1 MTPAPLAPAMDLA
14 GRGVRRVLWITLGL
28 NVVVCVAKI
37 VVGKLSG
44 SMAMV
49 ADGYHSLTDGANNVA
64 GLVVTGFAYAP
75 PDEGHPYG
83 HRKFETAATLAI
95 ALALLSVAYH
105 VISEALSKTSAERV
119 PDIGPLAWA
128 VMIVTLVVNMFIASY
143 ESRQGRKLQSSY
155 LIADSAH
162 TRSDIYVTLGVIA
175 SFAGA
180 RAGVGWMDGV
190 VSVGI
195 ALFIAFLGVQ
205 ILVGSFHT
213 LTDRAVIPAETLSPI
228 VLAVPGVIDC
238 REIRTRGGPGTV
250 YVDLIVHVDGGMTL
264 RDAHDVA
271 DWIEAALMMQ
281 RPDIVD
287 VIVHLEP
294 AGKRG
299 GGGATSRRP

>member
-1 MTPAPLAPAMDLA
+1 MTATHELA
-14 GRGVRRVLWITLGL
+14 GTEVRRVLWITLGL
-28 NVVVCVAKI
+28 NVAVSVAKI
-37 VVGKLSG
+37 VVGTLVG
-44 SMAMV
+44 SMSMV
-49 ADGYHSLTDGANNVA
+49 ADGYHSMTDGANNVV
-64 GLVVTGFAYAP
+64 GLVVMSFAYAP

-105 VISEALSKTSAERV
+105 VISEALGKSAADRL
-119 PDIGPLAWA
+119 PAIGPLAWA
-128 VMIVTLVVNMFIASY
+128 VMIGTLAVNILIATY
-143 ESRQGRKLQSSY
+143 EARQGRKLQSSY

-180 RAGVGWMDGV
+180 RAGIWWMDAA

-195 ALFIAFLGVQ
+195 AVFIAFLGVQ
-205 ILVGSFHT
+205 ILIGSFHT
-213 LTDRAVIPAETLSPI
+213 LTDRAVIPADTLASI
-228 VLAVPGVIDC
+228 VLAVPGVVDC
-238 REIRTRGGPGTV
+238 REIRTRGGPGSV

-287 VIVHLEP
+287 VVVHLEP
-294 AGKRG
+294 AGKRV
-299 GGGATSRRP
+299 ADVARRA

>member
-1 MTPAPLAPAMDLA
+1 MTAELTS
-14 GRGVRRVLWITLGL
+14 RGVRRVLWITLGL
-28 NVVVCVAKI
+28 NVVVCAAKI
-37 VVGKLSG
+37 LVGTLAG

-49 ADGYHSLTDGANNVA
+49 ADGYHSLTDGANNIA
-64 GLVVTGFAYAP
+64 GLVITGYAYAP

-105 VISEALSKTSAERV
+105 LIVQALSRSSETEL
-119 PDIGPLAWA
+119 PEIGPLAWA
-128 VMIVTLVVNMFIASY
+128 VMVVTLLVNMFVASY
-143 ESRQGRKLQSSY
+143 EARQGRKLQSTY

-180 RAGVGWMDGV
+180 RAGVAWMDGL
-190 VSVGI
+190 VSIGI
-195 ALFIAFLGVQ
+195 AVFIAYLGVQ

-213 LTDRAVIPAETLSPI
+213 LTDRAVIPPEA
-228 VLAVPGVIDC
+228 LATVVRGVPGVVDC
-238 REIRTRGGPGTV
+238 REIRTRGGPGSV
-250 YVDLIVHVDGGMTL
+250 HVDLIVHVDGTMAL
-264 RDAHDVA
+264 RDAHDIA

-287 VIVHLEP
+287 VVVHLEP
-294 AGKRG
+294 AGKRN
-299 GGGATSRRP
+299 GGGATSRRL